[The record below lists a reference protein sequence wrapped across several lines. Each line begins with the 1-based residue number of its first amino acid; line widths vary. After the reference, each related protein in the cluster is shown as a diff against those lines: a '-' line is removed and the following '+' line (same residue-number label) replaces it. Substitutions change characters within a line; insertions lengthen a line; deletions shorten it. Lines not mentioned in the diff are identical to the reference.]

1 MPLPIGIKKNTQLT
15 KCLHFPTKQMS
26 NNVEKNTFTMACEL
40 AIMRNNWPF
49 FSAQITAR
57 EKVNIIEKSTLA
69 STDASK
75 WALRLSLSFCQNAIF
90 SHLHINMLIRRW
102 PHHTRALEKNAISYL
117 GSQLS
122 FFDKR
127 STRVFKFDTA
137 RGFMAKSHFPPSV
150 ARTHH
155 LLWRSLL
162 KRTAVP
168 HRYRMHNSLC
178 VHVKK
183 YDFDQ
188 LKAFTVPT
196 DWYCLTLW
204 FHC

>member
-1 MPLPIGIKKNTQLT
+1 MHQN
-15 KCLHFPTKQMS
+15 
-26 NNVEKNTFTMACEL
+26 EL
-40 AIMRNNWPF
+40 WGC
-49 FSAQITAR
+49 
-57 EKVNIIEKSTLA
+57 
-69 STDASK
+69 
-75 WALRLSLSFCQNAIF
+75 LSLFVKMPFSLICISICSFDDD
-90 SHLHINMLIRRW
+90 HIIHVLW
-102 PHHTRALEKNAISYL
+102 KKNAISYL

-137 RGFMAKSHFPPSV
+137 RGFMAKSHFSPSV

-178 VHVKK
+178 VHVCMLKSMILINWRLSLFPQTDTAWHCDFTAKPQNYITLHK
-183 YDFDQ
+183 YQIQ
-188 LKAFTVPT
+188 LCFSLSSPR
-196 DWYCLTLW
+196 TLCDRSPALS
-204 FHC
+204 FSETLF

>member
-1 MPLPIGIKKNTQLT
+1 MSSEAVSLFLS
-15 KCLHFPTKQMS
+15 KCHF
-26 NNVEKNTFTMACEL
+26 
-40 AIMRNNWPF
+40 
-49 FSAQITAR
+49 
-57 EKVNIIEKSTLA
+57 
-69 STDASK
+69 
-75 WALRLSLSFCQNAIF
+75 LSFAYQYAHSTMTTSYTC
-90 SHLHINMLIRRW
+90 SGKK
-102 PHHTRALEKNAISYL
+102 KNAISYL

-178 VHVKK
+178 VHVCMLKSMILINWRLSLFPQTDTAWHC
-183 YDFDQ
+183 DFTAKHQ
-188 LKAFTVPT
+188 NYIT
-196 DWYCLTLW
+196 
-204 FHC
+204 

>member
-1 MPLPIGIKKNTQLT
+1 MHQN
-15 KCLHFPTKQMS
+15 
-26 NNVEKNTFTMACEL
+26 EL
-40 AIMRNNWPF
+40 WGC
-49 FSAQITAR
+49 
-57 EKVNIIEKSTLA
+57 
-69 STDASK
+69 
-75 WALRLSLSFCQNAIF
+75 LSLFVKMPFSLICISICSFDDD
-90 SHLHINMLIRRW
+90 HIIHVLW
-102 PHHTRALEKNAISYL
+102 KKKNAISYL

-178 VHVKK
+178 VHVCMLKSMILINWRLSLFPQTDTAWHC
-183 YDFDQ
+183 DFTAKHQ
-188 LKAFTVPT
+188 NYIT
-196 DWYCLTLW
+196 
-204 FHC
+204 